1 MRTVGGVTGIEADE
15 KAALVKKIFRN
26 GSIRCFLRSFSGR
39 FNLELFLDLLIRSAV
54 DISHP
59 RQQGSPPASASA
71 VSGSVRSDIIIGL
84 GTGTVGGVGNPS
96 LVSSMPS
103 GVVHDPVDSSY
114 APPSSSRGNYLPT
127 QSQASYH
134 SASSSPSARRPSSG
148 FDGVNEDANVRA
160 NAAVIDRHADV
171 RANAMMTVDIDVDN
185 DDGNFVD
192 TLSEILGS
200 ESKVTTSLD
209 LDLAFDTVD
218 ATVDRAC
225 TSLLSP
231 LSHFSPLAAAG
242 EPI

>member
-1 MRTVGGVTGIEADE
+1 MALL
-15 KAALVKKIFRN
+15 KAQTSSYNSSSVQSSLVLH
-26 GSIRCFLRSFSGR
+26 LRYSRSKP
-39 FNLELFLDLLIRSAV
+39 ELFVKIYDDLF
-54 DISHP
+54 
-59 RQQGSPPASASA
+59 
-71 VSGSVRSDIIIGL
+71 
-84 GTGTVGGVGNPS
+84 PS
-96 LVSSMPS
+96 
-103 GVVHDPVDSSY
+103 
-114 APPSSSRGNYLPT
+114 SSSRGNFLPT

-160 NAAVIDRHADV
+160 NAAIVDRHADV
-171 RANAMMTVDIDVDN
+171 RASAMMTVDIDD

-200 ESKVTTSLD
+200 SSKVTTSLG

-218 ATVDRAC
+218 ATVDRTC

-231 LSHFSPLAAAG
+231 LSHFSPPISSPPSSAAAG